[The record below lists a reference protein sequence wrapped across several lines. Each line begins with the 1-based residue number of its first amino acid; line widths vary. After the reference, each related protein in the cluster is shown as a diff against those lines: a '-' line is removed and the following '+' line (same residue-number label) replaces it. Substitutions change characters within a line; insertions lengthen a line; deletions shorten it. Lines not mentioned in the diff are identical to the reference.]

1 MLSPAVI
8 LAWTSVELLLPG
20 ITRSETE
27 GENAKS
33 PTVCHNISHESRG
46 RELADYQVP
55 VVVTIFCTNTPAFC
69 RQLTGKPPRLDP
81 DEVSVGAEPEDA

>member
-20 ITRSETE
+20 ITRSET
-27 GENAKS
+27 GGGNSNS
-33 PTVCHNISHESRG
+33 PTDLNSISDESRG
-46 RELADYQVP
+46 REKWQSHVP

-69 RQLTGKPPRLDP
+69 RQWTGNPPRLDAS
-81 DEVSVGAEPEDA
+81 EVSLGAEPEDA